1 MVADDQNR
9 SLYKKATIC
18 MMIYS
23 YFPAFTGGAEK
34 QCRLQSQE
42 LARRGYRCIVLTAR
56 TKSSLSAYEIDGGCE
71 VLRLRVAQPLV
82 DVLLRFKEW
91 ISAKR
96 SGRCVSNGQYNKR
109 QITENQNTLYSEIVQ
124 WFNTAFYLIGAS
136 IYLFRHKNEID
147 ILHTH
152 IASWNAGFA
161 GWIGNLLGIPVLCK
175 AAYLPAF
182 HEFGKS
188 IPLSET
194 WHRWRKRIR
203 FIALTRDMA
212 EDIVR
217 NGVPPE
223 QIHVIPNGVT
233 ITGDSVSVDTND
245 FVLCVANFTQGSAH
259 KGFDVLIKAW
269 AKVHSA
275 LPNACL
281 RIAGGGDS
289 EPWQSMARA
298 LKCNKSIQ
306 FMGHISD
313 VTDCYRQS
321 AIFVLPS
328 REEGISNALLEAQ
341 SLGIPAV
348 ASDIPG
354 NREIIVHQETG
365 LLVPVGDEDAFAE
378 GIVKLIE
385 DVKLR
390 KKMGQAARERIT
402 KEFSI
407 ASVVDRLCEIYKLM
421 IYKERR
427 SSFN

>member
-1 MVADDQNR
+1 MKKLFTLIVA
-9 SLYKKATIC
+9 
-18 MMIYS
+18 
-23 YFPAFTGGAEK
+23 AFMAV
-34 QCRLQSQE
+34 S
-42 LARRGYRCIVLTAR
+42 VN
-56 TKSSLSAYEIDGGCE
+56 
-71 VLRLRVAQPLV
+71 AQTETPLV
-82 DVLLRFKEW
+82 L
-91 ISAKR
+91 
-96 SGRCVSNGQYNKR
+96 GG
-109 QITENQNTLYSEIVQ
+109 
-124 WFNTAFYLIGAS
+124 G
-136 IYLFRHKNEID
+136 
-147 ILHTH
+147 
-152 IASWNAGFA
+152 WNAGFA